1 MKTRT
6 IALVLGVATLGC
18 RPPPPAARPCR
29 RGPHLHR
36 GRALGA
42 VRGRGGGHP
51 ARRARQFLDER
62 DTLAKDL
69 RITDA
74 EIVHLREHGRT
85 GDVAVKL
92 AWYSEREGTVHTT
105 VAHQRWERQGRAWR
119 LVDEVRGRG
128 EPMPGLREPTD
139 GREPLARAGQD

>member
-1 MKTRT
+1 
-6 IALVLGVATLGC
+6 V
-18 RPPPPAARPCR
+18 AARPCR
-29 RGPHLHR
+29 TRSAPTP
-36 GRALGA
+36 RACAGSGS
-42 VRGRGGGHP
+42 RS
-51 ARRARQFLDER
+51 RRWSSRPPERAQFLEER
-62 DTLAKDL
+62 DTLAEDL

-74 EIVHLREHGRT
+74 EIVHLRERGRT